1 MLCPPQAVGGEE
13 REEEQEGGG
22 VARDNGRQSEQ
33 LLEEAL
39 NETVSVLRTL

>member
-1 MLCPPQAVGGEE
+1 MSGEE

-22 VARDNGRQSEQ
+22 VARDGGRQSEQ
-33 LLEEAL
+33 LVEEAL